1 MEYHLT
7 EAFMQGLLMQNCR
20 VIVYI
25 DDITRIHI
33 PQDVTVPTALT
44 ALDNLPS

>member
-7 EAFMQGLLMQNCR
+7 EAYMQGLLMQNCR

-33 PQDVTVPTALT
+33 PQEYPKIHVLHVLKAF
-44 ALDNLPS
+44 AI